1 MRAAFTLE
9 VYDLQLVAKVPVH
22 SRPIESI
29 SLAAGAAQ
37 VLIKPLLEA
46 VIVKNLLTVTALQIF
61 LLNNVEADGT
71 EEGIH
76 KLLVSFCRVLPHQFV
91 IAREAKHVCVC
102 RFINLHDEGLRLLLL
117 VLLEPRILSEWA
129 LVVRVMHV
137 CLLAS

>member
-46 VIVKNLLTVTALQIF
+46 VIVKNLLTVTALHIL
-61 LLNNVEADGT
+61 LLNDVETDGA
-71 EEGIH
+71 EERID
-76 KLLVSFCRVLPHQFV
+76 KLLVSFCR
-91 IAREAKHVCVC
+91 
-102 RFINLHDEGLRLLLL
+102 
-117 VLLEPRILSEWA
+117 ILS
-129 LVVRVMHV
+129 H
-137 CLLAS
+137 